1 MIFIPIR
8 TESEIVRTPYANYSL
23 IGVHVIMFA
32 LFSSPLAGEQL
43 LSFRDARLVLATG
56 DLNLL
61 NFFTY
66 QFLHADILHL
76 AGNMLFLWVFG
87 NSVNSKMGD
96 WPYLFFY
103 LAGGIFGGAVYSLL
117 RPAGATLIGASG
129 AIASI
134 TTAYLALFPRSH
146 VTVLIWIFVFLQFV
160 EVPAMVLICLKI
172 IVWDNIVAPTFGG
185 VGRVAHDTHLAG
197 YLFGFIGAMG
207 MLWLRALPRDQFDMV
222 ALWDRWRRRREMAAA
237 FRGAAPVT
245 GSFGSVARKEPTR
258 QDARRTEDQ
267 QLDRIASL
275 RDQVGEAIRRGDIS
289 SAMNE
294 YAALL
299 AADPAQI
306 LAEGMLLQI
315 ARRQFETG
323 AAAAAAETF
332 ERVLA
337 GYPRSPEAE
346 NVRLLLGIMYARD
359 LARYDKAD
367 EHLTR
372 SWESL
377 TDPDR
382 RAKCHEWLTK
392 ARQAL
397 GKTMPNPSAGGAVA
411 S

>member
-8 TESEIVRTPYANYSL
+8 TESEIVRTPYANYAL
-23 IGVHVIMFA
+23 IGVHVIMFV
-32 LFSSPLAGEQL
+32 LFSSPLAGEWL
-43 LSFRDARLVLATG
+43 LGIRDARLVLATG
-56 DLNLL
+56 DLNLF

-66 QFLHADILHL
+66 QFLHADVLHL

-96 WPYLFFY
+96 WPYLLFY
-103 LAGGIFGGAVYSLL
+103 LAGGIFGGAVYALL
-117 RPAGATLIGASG
+117 RPPGATLIGASG
-129 AIASI
+129 AVASI

-146 VTVLIWIFVFLQFV
+146 VTVLLWFFVFLHFF
-160 EVPAMVLICLKI
+160 EMPAMVLIGLKI
-172 IVWDNIVAPTFGG
+172 IVWDNVIAPAFGG

-197 YLFGFIGAMG
+197 YLFGFLGAMS

-245 GSFGSVARKEPTR
+245 GSFGTVARKDSTNS
-258 QDARRTEDQ
+258 DARQAEEA
-267 QLDRIASL
+267 QLDRVASL
-275 RDQVGEAIRRGDIS
+275 RDQVSEALRRGDVD
-289 SAMNE
+289 SAMSG

-299 AADPAQI
+299 TADPVQI

-332 ERVLA
+332 ERVLT
-337 GYPRSPEAE
+337 GYPRSPEAQ
-346 NVRLLLGIMYARD
+346 NIRLLLGIMYARD
-359 LARYDKAD
+359 LARYEKAD

-397 GKTMPNPSAGGAVA
+397 GRAAPDPSTGGAVA